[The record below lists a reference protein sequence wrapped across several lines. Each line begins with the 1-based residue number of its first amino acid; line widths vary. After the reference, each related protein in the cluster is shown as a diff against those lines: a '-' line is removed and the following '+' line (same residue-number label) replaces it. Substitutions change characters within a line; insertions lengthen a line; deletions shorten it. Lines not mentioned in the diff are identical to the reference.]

1 MLKWSGGESAYLQD
15 KVFIGVHEICFLLR
29 SFGHLDV
36 GNDRELKINYLLFLK
51 WKIFRIG
58 KVTNDFVFRQKMIST
73 LE

>member
-1 MLKWSGGESAYLQD
+1 VYEL
-15 KVFIGVHEICFLLR
+15 CFLLR

-58 KVTNDFVFRQKMIST
+58 KVTNDFVFRQKNDKHIGIIMLKKTTVFFFKS
-73 LE
+73 